1 MLTRSRRR
9 PAVTSPGSLSRA
21 RAPGTLLATEFFHAD
36 RAITVQRLQVAFV
49 IELSMRRVHLPAI
62 TAHPSGQWAT
72 QLARNL
78 AGELEGARH
87 RFTHLIRDRDTTFT
101 AAFAAVFASIA
112 ITVPPTAP
120 QAPRMN
126 ADRNASCAPSGPSAL
141 TRCSSPA
148 NATCARRYRSTPSTT
163 TPAAATKATGWAC
176 AHRMTTQTSSPS
188 ALATPIQPKTRL
200 AGLINE
206 YQQAA

>member
-1 MLTRSRRR
+1 
-9 PAVTSPGSLSRA
+9 VTSPGSLSRA